1 MMSSLRYD
9 LGKCAGVSRIE
20 ASGMTETAR
29 ADADRASR
37 CTGGNVIDD
46 VVGTVRIAADAADEF
61 EVIQTEV
68 VAHPPGDHVIGTG
81 SIAAHTKPSNHLL
94 CRAGLHVE
102 PETSAEYVDAAD
114 SLAGHGVSR
123 LTIVHGVGGGAVGG
137 CRIDRIAVL
146 EAIEASAE
154 GLDGGEEICGGQ
166 RQPVQAEGVGRVG
179 LLRGADTATWPL
191 GTPIG

>member
-1 MMSSLRYD
+1 MMRSLRYD
-9 LGKCAGVSRIE
+9 LGKCAGVNRIE
-20 ASGMTETAR
+20 AFGMTETAR

-68 VAHPPGDHVIGTG
+68 VAHSPGDHVIGTG

-102 PETSAEYVDAAD
+102 SAEE
-114 SLAGHGVSR
+114 R
-123 LTIVHGVGGGAVGG
+123 
-137 CRIDRIAVL
+137 R
-146 EAIEASAE
+146 
-154 GLDGGEEICGGQ
+154 
-166 RQPVQAEGVGRVG
+166 VGRERV
-179 LLRGADTATWPL
+179 
-191 GTPIG
+191 

>member
-20 ASGMTETAR
+20 ASRMTEPTR
-29 ADADRASR
+29 ADADRAGG

-94 CRAGLHVE
+94 YVKASPAEKVIGGLGVIGTGSIAAHTKPSNHLLCRAGLHVE

-114 SLAGHGVSR
+114 SLADHVVSR
-123 LTIVHGVGGGAVGG
+123 LTIVHGVGGGA
-137 CRIDRIAVL
+137 
-146 EAIEASAE
+146 
-154 GLDGGEEICGGQ
+154 
-166 RQPVQAEGVGRVG
+166 
-179 LLRGADTATWPL
+179 
-191 GTPIG
+191 